1 MEDFRLKIFIAV
13 IETGSFTKAASKL
26 GISQPA
32 VSQNIAELERMLGGE
47 LFERSYGSISLT
59 PKGEVFKNNALKIIK
74 SYESINNLF
83 LQQEHAM
90 VRYSAS
96 EEINEFFLK
105 PIFATYKAA
114 NPNIDFVET
123 KDEDADLKIFLQPA
137 SSLPFETPEHAL
149 LRVRISLSFAPS
161 SIEDTN
167 VSQEKSQ
174 YFDLIFQP
182 SPNFATTAIYP
193 RLRDFILLNI

>member
-13 IETGSFTKAASKL
+13 IETGSFTKAAAQL

-32 VSQNIAELERMLGGE
+32 VSQNIAELERILGGD

-59 PKGEVFKNNALKIIK
+59 PKGEVFKNYAFKIIK
-74 SYESINNLF
+74 AYESVENLF
-83 LQQEHAM
+83 LQQDYGV
-90 VRYSAS
+90 VRYSTS

-105 PIFATYKAA
+105 PIFNTYKSA
-114 NPNIDFVET
+114 NPNIDFLET

-137 SSLPFETPEHAL
+137 SNLPFETPVDAIF
-149 LRVRISLSFAPS
+149 RVRVSLSPAPS
-161 SIEDTN
+161 STEDIN
-167 VSQEKSQ
+167 VNQEKSQ

-182 SPNFATTAIYP
+182 SPDFSTTALYP